1 MWSLFRAP
9 KTRVEVIDTDTPT
22 TQHGTAFVRDASGK
36 LLKLGLSFDRPEV
49 LADASDETIMDVFEQ
64 LGRQGYI
71 PQSLEI
77 ATLGTH
83 SSHDA
88 PHAARVLEKLQFD
101 V

>member
-1 MWSLFRAP
+1 MFSLFRAART
-9 KTRVEVIDTDTPT
+9 KVEVIKTDTPT
-22 TQHGTAFVRDASGK
+22 TQHGTVFVRDSMGE
-36 LLKLGLSFDRPEV
+36 LKKMGLSADRPEV
-49 LADASDETIMDVFEQ
+49 LADADAETIMDIFEQ

-71 PQSLEI
+71 PHSLEI

-88 PHAARVLEKLQFD
+88 PHSARVLEKLQFN

>member
-1 MWSLFRAP
+1 MLGLFRAAT
-9 KTRVEVIDTDTPT
+9 TRVEVIDTDTPT
-22 TQHGTAFVRDASGK
+22 TQHGTAFVRDPAGK
-36 LLKLGLSFDRPEV
+36 VRKLGLSFDRPEV
-49 LADASDETIMDVFEQ
+49 AADATPEVIMNIFEQ
-64 LGRQGYI
+64 LGRQGFI

-88 PHAARVLEKLQFD
+88 PHSARVLEKLQFD